1 MTVLS
6 RLGGLPRRLNPA
18 LIPIARRLP
27 PLAVV
32 RHQGRRSGRTYQT
45 PVQAFATETGFIVA
59 MLFNSNANW
68 ALNILGANGGEITKR
83 GHRYAISKPRL
94 RGAEA
99 RAGLPAPF
107 RALMRSLG
115 IEAFLQFDA
124 ARLE

>member
-1 MTVLS
+1 MTAL
-6 RLGGLPRRLNPA
+6 RRFGGLPRRLNPA

-32 RHQGRRSGRTYQT
+32 RHQGRRSGRTYET

-59 MLFNSNANW
+59 MLFTSNANW
-68 ALNILGANGGEITKR
+68 ALNILAADGGEITKG

-99 RAGLPAPF
+99 QADLPAPF
-107 RALMRSLG
+107 GTLMRSLG
-115 IEAFLQFDA
+115 VEAFLQFHA
-124 ARLE
+124 ARLG